1 VRRRKLLEEFGEE
14 MRRKRLS
21 GGLKCRWEGNM
32 NLDLQDIEFGR
43 DWTDL
48 AQDWDKR
55 LVIVDTVRKCLQEFG
70 EEIQRK

>member
-1 VRRRKLLEEFGEE
+1 
-14 MRRKRLS
+14 
-21 GGLKCRWEGNM
+21 M